1 MDCRVDHL
9 VGGDGDGQELVGE
22 VQTGLIVE
30 DGRSTVP
37 GDHRR
42 DHSNKDEQS
51 LCPPVISLYPESVG
65 VPGVVAGGDL
75 EQQRPRLL
83 GVERDIVAIH
93 LHPVPAHSSSG
104 QSRLVEFIEFYKHIS
119 FGSLERIFTR
129 VNPFN
134 SMKKSIL

>member
-9 VGGDGDGQELVGE
+9 VGGDGDGKELVGE

-42 DHSNKDEQS
+42 DQSRDKQS

-83 GVERDIVAIH
+83 GVEGDIVAIH
-93 LHPVPAHSSSG
+93 LHPVPAHSSSA
-104 QSRLVEFIEFYKHIS
+104 QSRLIECTY
-119 FGSLERIFTR
+119 LL
-129 VNPFN
+129 
-134 SMKKSIL
+134 KSS